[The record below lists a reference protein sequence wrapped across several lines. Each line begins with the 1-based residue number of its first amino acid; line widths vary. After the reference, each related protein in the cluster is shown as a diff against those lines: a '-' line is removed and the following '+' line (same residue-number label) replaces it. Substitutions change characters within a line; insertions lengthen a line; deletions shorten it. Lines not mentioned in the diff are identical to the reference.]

1 MENAYIF
8 KNERKRITMLTEQEL
23 MLISAYR
30 NLSAEEKVAFMT
42 MVEQVCA
49 PVEPRQRCEA
59 PANCCAVV
67 Q

>member
-1 MENAYIF
+1 
-8 KNERKRITMLTEQEL
+8 MLTEQEL

-30 NLSAEEKVAFMT
+30 NLSTEEKVAFMT